1 MSDPA
6 FCPTWRGEAT
16 LLHSG
21 LSTRPRR
28 IWTPGAYGSRVHQ
41 LFISSTDAGAN
52 VVTLWVMQR
61 ITEQSNM
68 GTGAFVD
75 GGGGS
80 DTITRSSGSFVA
92 DGWEV
97 GDLIWTDKPTTLSN
111 GFVAQLTGVASG
123 TLTFATAT
131 VGAAEN
137 LPTGSAIYRA
147 VRIGTSSVAA
157 NAASG
162 NVAGGSILNSTRI
175 PGMFA
180 GADGH
185 VMLGANQ
192 VLALSAG
199 TALATAETLGVV
211 VGGGDWGAP

>member
-1 MSDPA
+1 MDPA
-6 FCPTWRGEAT
+6 VCPSWRSEAV

-28 IWTPGAYGSRVHQ
+28 IWTPGTYGSRVHQ
-41 LFISSTDAGAN
+41 IAISSTDAGAN

-61 ITEQSNM
+61 VTQQANM

-80 DTITRSSGSFVA
+80 DTITRSSGSFVT
-92 DGWEV
+92 DGWEI
-97 GDLIWTDKPTTLSN
+97 GDLIWVDRPTTLSN
-111 GFVAQLTGVASG
+111 GFVAQLTNVASG
-123 TLTFATAT
+123 TLTFATGT

-137 LPTGSAIYRA
+137 LPSGSAIFRA
-147 VRIGTSSVAA
+147 VRIGTSSIAA
-157 NAASG
+157 SAASG
-162 NVAGGSILNSTRI
+162 NVAGGNVLNSTRI
-175 PGMFA
+175 PALFS
-180 GADGH
+180 GADCH
-185 VMLGANQ
+185 LMISSSQ

-211 VGGGDWGAP
+211 TNGGDWGS